1 MDEKTTCVVVGGGP
15 AGIFAGL
22 ILARGGVKV
31 TVLEKHGDFL
41 RDFRGDTVHPG
52 TLQLLDELGL
62 GDKFRRLPQSRV
74 ENMSFT
80 DSAGRT
86 ATLIDFSRLRTR
98 HPYVA
103 MVPQWDLLDM
113 LASAAAEEA
122 NFSLRMNT
130 EALGVTHSPQGAVT
144 GVRYRRRGG
153 AGEPGEEGVITADLV
168 LACDGRWSTL
178 RRAAGLVPRDF
189 PVDMDVWWCRV
200 PVDERPAPG
209 LLPRFG
215 KGHALI
221 AIPREGYLQV
231 AYLGKKGTDK
241 QLRAKGIGSFREE
254 IAELLP
260 EAAPRVGE
268 LESMDEV
275 KHLDVRVNRLRRW
288 HVPGLLC
295 LGDAAHAMSP
305 VGGLGINVAIQDA
318 VAAARLLAEPLRT
331 GTLREQE
338 LAAIRRR
345 RLPAVFL
352 TQRLQLLLH
361 HQLITPVLKGTR
373 TAPPELILRLVRR
386 VPFLNVLP
394 AYLVGIG
401 LRPEHIPA
409 FARR

>member
-1 MDEKTTCVVVGGGP
+1 MEEKTTCVVVGGGP

-62 GDKFRRLPQSRV
+62 GAQFRDLPQSRV

-80 DSAGRT
+80 DAQGRT
-86 ATLIDFSRLRTR
+86 ATLIDFSRLRTP

-103 MVPQWDLLDM
+103 MVPQWDLLDL
-113 LASAAAEEA
+113 LATAAAAEP

-130 EALGVTHSPQGAVT
+130 EALGVTRSPQGRVT
-144 GVRYRRRGG
+144 GVSYRRRDGS
-153 AGEPGEEGVITADLV
+153 GEEGTVTADLV

-178 RRAAGLVPRDF
+178 RRAAGLTPRDF

-200 PVDERPAPG
+200 PVKERPAPG

-215 KGHALI
+215 KGRALI

-231 AYLGKKGTDK
+231 AYLGKKGTDA
-241 QLRAKGIGSFREE
+241 QLRATGIGAFQKE
-254 IAELLP
+254 ITALLP
-260 EAAPRVGE
+260 EVAEGVAE
-268 LESMDEV
+268 LRSMDEV

-305 VGGLGINVAIQDA
+305 IGGLGINVAIQDA
-318 VAAARLLAEPLRT
+318 VAAARSLAEPLRT
-331 GTLREQE
+331 GTLRERD

-361 HQLITPVLKGTR
+361 RYLITPVLADTR
-373 TAPPELILRLVRR
+373 TTPPEMILRLVRR
-386 VPFLNVLP
+386 APFLSVLP
-394 AYLVGIG
+394 AHLVGIG
-401 LRPEHIPA
+401 PRPEHIPA